1 LWGTLQ
7 ESFYSFALAVVIL
20 FMGAMAREI
29 FSHDWELVLFYL
41 LSAAINAVIAFM
53 E

>member
-1 LWGTLQ
+1 MKFNW
-7 ESFYSFALAVVIL
+7 FALAVVIL

-29 FSHDWELVLFYL
+29 VVHNWKLVLFYS
-41 LSAAINAVIAFM
+41 LSAAMNAVIAFM